1 MQSKNIYFSDESF
14 SSKNKPGFDIA
25 ISRTLL
31 DQVSLNQ
38 YPSVLR
44 VYKGTEQIAFGPSDV
59 RNDGYDSAVSY
70 LKKKK
75 FSAVN
80 RLTGGHAV
88 IFHPGTLIFGWMFH
102 DLQARLKMHYY
113 FELVSN
119 FFQSIIN
126 DFGLN
131 CFVGEVDGEY
141 CSGQYSLNLDKKVKV
156 AGIAQRIV
164 NRAVYIGGFIAI
176 NNSDLIKEMLIPI
189 YKDLGIKWDPQTVG
203 ALNDYDRTIDFTSL
217 SSKIS
222 YKLHE
227 NYNVH
232 ELLVNQDIL
241 QNSKKNQDK
250 YAV

>member
-1 MQSKNIYFSDESF
+1 MENKSVYYSNENF
-14 SSKNKPGFDIA
+14 SSKNEPGFDIA

-31 DQVSLNQ
+31 DCVSLNQ
-38 YPSVLR
+38 YTSVLR
-44 VYKGTEQIAFGPSDV
+44 AYKGTEQIAFGPSDA
-59 RNDGYDSAVSY
+59 RNEGYESAVSY
-70 LKKKK
+70 LKKKN

-88 IFHPGTLIFGWMFH
+88 TFHPGTLIFGWMFH
-102 DLQARLKMHYY
+102 DLQARFRMHYY

-119 FFQSIIN
+119 FFQSVIN

-131 CFVGEVDGEY
+131 CFVGEIDGEY
-141 CSGQYSLNLDKKVKV
+141 CSGQYSLNLDKKVKIG
-156 AGIAQRIV
+156 GIAQRIV

-176 NNSDLIKEMLIPI
+176 NNSNLIKEMLIPI
-189 YKDLGIKWDPQTVG
+189 YKDLGINWDPQTVG
-203 ALNDYDRTIDFTSL
+203 ALSDYDRKIDFTSL

-222 YKLHE
+222 HNLYD
-227 NYNVH
+227 NYTVH
-232 ELLVNQDIL
+232 ELLISQDVL

>member
-1 MQSKNIYFSDESF
+1 MENKSIYFSSESF
-14 SSKNKPGFDIA
+14 SSENEPGFDIA
-25 ISRTLL
+25 VSRTLL
-31 DQVSLNQ
+31 DQVSSRQ

-44 VYKGTEQIAFGPSDV
+44 AYKGIEQIAFGPSDV

-70 LKKKK
+70 LKEKN

-88 IFHPGTLIFGWMFH
+88 TFHPGTLIFGWMFH
-102 DLQARLKMHYY
+102 DLQARFRMHHY

-119 FFQSIIN
+119 FFQSVIS

-131 CFVGEVDGEY
+131 CFVGEIDGEY
-141 CSGQYSLNLDKKVKV
+141 CSGQYSLNLDKKVKI

-176 NNSDLIKEMLIPI
+176 NNSDLIKAMLIPI
-189 YKDLGIKWDPQTVG
+189 YKNLGINWDPQTVG
-203 ALNDYDRTIDFTSL
+203 ALNDYDRTIDYIAL

-222 YKLHE
+222 DKLHA
-227 NYNVH
+227 NYTVH
-232 ELLVNQDIL
+232 ELLINQDVL
-241 QNSKKNQDK
+241 KNSKKNQDK